1 MDNKKDLLKRLGN
14 LLRQAF
20 AEANGLK
27 FYATADGATVEP
39 DGGEL
44 KPGVVL
50 NVKLPDGTMQPAPA
64 GEIVMED
71 GTIVVVGADGVITE
85 VKPKEEVPAD
95 PAQDMAKP
103 EGAPAAQP
111 KSVEQTT
118 STITMFTEEAKAE
131 MKAMFAEVVK
141 AEIEARFAEVVK
153 AEKFSEV
160 ETGFADF
167 KKDIGE
173 KLTAISQLVEKIG
186 SEPAA
191 QSFSTK
197 PKKVGEGK
205 TDVAGEK
212 TPLQLRIEQRKAS
225 QN

>member
-44 KPGVVL
+44 KPSVVL

-85 VKPKEEVPAD
+85 IKPAEASGD
-95 PAQDMAKP
+95 SAQDMAK
-103 EGAPAAQP
+103 P

-131 MKAMFAEVVK
+131 MKAMFAEVVM
-141 AEIEARFAEVVK
+141 AEIESRLAESVK
-153 AEKFSEV
+153 AEKFAEV
-160 ETGFADF
+160 ESGFAEF
-167 KKDIGE
+167 KKEIGE
-173 KLTAISQLVEKIG
+173 KLTAISELVEKIG

-191 QSFSTK
+191 QSFSEK
-197 PKKVGEGK
+197 P
-205 TDVAGEK
+205 
-212 TPLQLRIEQRKAS
+212 RKLGAEPGAIKS
-225 QN
+225 KAMQIAESKINKN

>member
-44 KPGVVL
+44 KPSVVL

-85 VKPKEEVPAD
+85 IKPAEASGD
-95 PAQDMAKP
+95 SAQDMAKP
-103 EGAPAAQP
+103 AGVPAAKP

-141 AEIEARFAEVVK
+141 AEIESRLAESVK
-153 AEKFSEV
+153 AEKFAEV
-160 ETGFADF
+160 ESGFAEF

-173 KLTAISQLVEKIG
+173 KLTAISELVEKIG

-197 PKKVGEGK
+197 PKKVGAEPGAIK
-205 TDVAGEK
+205 S
-212 TPLQLRIEQRKAS
+212 KAMQIAES
-225 QN
+225 KINKN